1 MSQTT
6 STDRVAL
13 VTGAARG
20 IGQAIAIDLHGRGL
34 RVALLDRDGTAV
46 QDLARGLDPD
56 GHTAM
61 ALCADVDE
69 PAQLET
75 AVTTVAA
82 QWHSPDVL
90 VNNAARTVS
99 NSVWDI
105 ELDEWDGLMATNL
118 RSVLIL
124 TRLCAPAMRD
134 RGWGRVVNLAS
145 LAGQQ
150 GGQVAGAHYAAAK
163 AGVLVLTKIFAR
175 ELAAS
180 GVTVNALAP
189 ATVRTPVMDDLPEDA
204 LDRAEKTIPVGRFG
218 RPQEVAAAVS
228 YLVGEDAGYVTG
240 ATLDI
245 NGGGFMR

>member
-1 MSQTT
+1 MSQ
-6 STDRVAL
+6 SHDSDRVAL

-20 IGQAIAIDLHGRGL
+20 IGEAIATDLHDRGF
-34 RVALLDRDGTAV
+34 RVALLDRDGAAV
-46 QDLARGLDPD
+46 QTVAHGLDPD
-56 GHTAM
+56 GATAV

-69 PAQLET
+69 PQQLET
-75 AVTTVAA
+75 AVAAVATR
-82 QWHSPDVL
+82 WRSPDVL

-99 NSVWDI
+99 KSVWDI

-180 GVTVNALAP
+180 GVTVNAIAP
-189 ATVRTPVMDDLPEDA
+189 AAVRTPVMDDLPADA
-204 LDRAEKTIPVGRFG
+204 LDRAEKAIPVGRFG
-218 RPQEVAAAVS
+218 LPREVAATVG
-228 YLVGEDAGYVTG
+228 YLVHEDSGYVTG
-240 ATLDI
+240 ATVDI
-245 NGGGFMR
+245 NGGTFMR

>member
-1 MSQTT
+1 MSQ
-6 STDRVAL
+6 SPDRVAL

-20 IGQAIAIDLHGRGL
+20 IGEAIATDLHGRGF
-34 RVALLDRDGTAV
+34 RVALLDRDGTTVQAV
-46 QDLARGLDPD
+46 ADGLDPD
-56 GHTAM
+56 GATAV
-61 ALCADVDE
+61 ALCANVDE
-69 PAQLET
+69 PRQLET
-75 AVTTVAA
+75 AVAAVATR
-82 QWHSPDVL
+82 WRSPDVL

-99 NSVWDI
+99 KSVWDI

-150 GGQVAGAHYAAAK
+150 GGQVAGAHYSAAK

-180 GVTVNALAP
+180 GVTVNAIAP
-189 ATVRTPVMDDLPEDA
+189 AAVRTPVMDDLPSDA
-204 LDRAEKTIPVGRFG
+204 LDRAEKAIPVGRFG
-218 RPQEVAAAVS
+218 LPREVAAAVG
-228 YLVGEDAGYVTG
+228 YLVHEDSGYVTG
-240 ATLDI
+240 ATLDV
-245 NGGGFMR
+245 NGGTFMR